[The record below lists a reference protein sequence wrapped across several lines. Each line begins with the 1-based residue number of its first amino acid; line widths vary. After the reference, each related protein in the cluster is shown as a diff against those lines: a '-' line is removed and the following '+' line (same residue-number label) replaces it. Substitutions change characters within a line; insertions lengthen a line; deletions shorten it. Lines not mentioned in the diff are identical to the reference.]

1 VYLIEDRR
9 LLKKG
14 NSGVKGAVRVLA
26 GSKGDLRVGLLDSFN
41 TLKSLCR
48 GKWQWLEGQ
57 G

>member
-1 VYLIEDRR
+1 LIEDRR